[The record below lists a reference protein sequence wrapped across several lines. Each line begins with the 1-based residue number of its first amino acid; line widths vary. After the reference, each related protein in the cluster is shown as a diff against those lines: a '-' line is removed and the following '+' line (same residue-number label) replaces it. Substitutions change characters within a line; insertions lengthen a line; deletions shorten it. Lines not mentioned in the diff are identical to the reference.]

1 MFVTSSHL
9 TVLPVDQFLHNI
21 SIDDTLRDF
30 RTKAYK
36 KMFRVSPYL
45 TPLHVVLLCIGK
57 TQIQIL
63 LDIFERQIRTGVQLL
78 LYIFQSNWPFDDPVI
93 VWILSF
99 RRFAY
104 KTEGV
109 DTASEWTKERV
120 LVDGEKV
127 GVSD

>member
-1 MFVTSSHL
+1 MTHF
-9 TVLPVDQFLHNI
+9 
-21 SIDDTLRDF
+21 RDV
-30 RTKAYK
+30 RTKAYMQ
-36 KMFRVSPYL
+36 MFRVSPYL
-45 TPLHVVLLCIGK
+45 TPLHVVLLCIGE

-63 LDIFERQIRTGVQLL
+63 LDTFERQIRTGVQLL

-109 DTASEWTKERV
+109 DTASERTKKSILIDR
-120 LVDGEKV
+120 EKV